1 MIGVQQMI
9 NYIVISIIG
18 GLLFGILDGMINANP
33 VAAKLYKVY
42 QPIAKTSINFVAGI
56 IIDLAYGFILAGL
69 YLLLYPSLPGEG
81 GLVKGICFALIVW
94 FLRVVMRVLSQ
105 WMMYKVPLKTLAY
118 TLLAG
123 LGEMLIL
130 GMLYSLLIP

>member
-1 MIGVQQMI
+1 MI

-18 GLLFGILDGMINANP
+18 GLLFGILDGLINANP
-33 VAAKLYKVY
+33 VAVKLYEVY
-42 QPIAKTSINFVAGI
+42 KPIAKTSINFVAGV

-105 WMMYKVPLKTLAY
+105 WMMYKVPLKTLLYA
-118 TLLAG
+118 LFAE
-123 LGEMLIL
+123 LGELLIL
-130 GMLYSLLIP
+130 GILYGLALQTGK

>member
-1 MIGVQQMI
+1 MI

-33 VAAKLYKVY
+33 LAAKLYRVY

-105 WMMYKVPLKTLAY
+105 WMMYKVPLKTLLYA
-118 TLLAG
+118 LFAE
-123 LGEMLIL
+123 LGELLIL
-130 GMLYSLLIP
+130 GILYGLALQTGK

>member
-1 MIGVQQMI
+1 MI

-42 QPIAKTSINFVAGI
+42 QPIAKTSINFVAGV

-105 WMMYKVPLKTLAY
+105 WMMYKVPLKTLLYA
-118 TLLAG
+118 LFAE
-123 LGEMLIL
+123 LGELLIL
-130 GMLYSLLIP
+130 GILYGLALQTGK